1 LLFNGAKLTL
11 LSNLEITMLLYDIFY
26 FGAGMDSNIPL
37 PAPGP
42 GIEYAACTNGESFCL
57 RPVKIGET
65 WEWADPKV

>member
-1 LLFNGAKLTL
+1 
-11 LSNLEITMLLYDIFY
+11 MLLYDIFY

-37 PAPGP
+37 PAPGL